1 MLQKLFAGLTA
12 SVLCGTMLGTLWA
25 ASAEETD
32 APVKKTVECAKSTA
46 LTTDVPKPVPD
57 SQITGRIVVEV
68 QDYPVHVTVQKFTP
82 EGTPTYYDMN
92 LSPAEDADITAYVLL
107 VDYCECPQNPSEFP
121 HTYTSPS
128 LTCIYNSVY
137 HVSGSEP
144 DTDGAIFE
152 DDSVLI
158 ADPHGSICQRKQHVY
173 ICGFVSGADD
183 GTGVRFRTDCGSHCG
198 GQFAGIP

>member
-25 ASAEETD
+25 VSAEETD

-82 EGTPTYYDMN
+82 EGTPT
-92 LSPAEDADITAYVLL
+92 S
-107 VDYCECPQNPSEFP
+107 
-121 HTYTSPS
+121 
-128 LTCIYNSVY
+128 
-137 HVSGSEP
+137 
-144 DTDGAIFE
+144 
-152 DDSVLI
+152 
-158 ADPHGSICQRKQHVY
+158 
-173 ICGFVSGADD
+173 
-183 GTGVRFRTDCGSHCG
+183 
-198 GQFAGIP
+198 